1 MKQQIKKWLIIS
13 YLLTLMYHSI
23 LIILRLPD
31 RLQYLHSNRWL
42 GAFLLGGLSIAIIFS
57 LYKVRKYVLLSS
69 YKRWYKIIDWI
80 FWMNAV
86 GAPVLLIL
94 FIVRRT

>member
-13 YLLTLMYHSI
+13 YLLTLMFQ
-23 LIILRLPD
+23 IIFRLPD
-31 RLQYLHSNRWL
+31 HLQFLHSNSWL
-42 GAFLLGGLSIAIIFS
+42 GAILLGGLSIAIIFS

-69 YKRWYKIIDWI
+69 NKRWYIIIDWI